1 MVSERTVI
9 RMLLNCHNLN
19 TIVSVFLDSWQYIL
33 TELIV
38 CAHLFGILSHSDMAL
53 VYKQRRLV
61 GLELCLLP
69 FIRFGIPN
77 LCREYLCLLILNHT
91 SSPSRDTFTHSTV
104 PIYMHLEQIAMLD
117 SFLREFQL
125 PIASLVNTLSA
136 ITLALGPAIEVAYQI
151 NCSSVRSPFTEHP
164 STLCLVQAIVFMSVS
179 KIRKFC
185 LSIISQRVEFPQ
197 SMVVTSLDS
206 LFVRLKIS
214 IIFNQSNMFN
224 FGLGVFSLC
233 LF

>member
-1 MVSERTVI
+1 
-9 RMLLNCHNLN
+9 
-19 TIVSVFLDSWQYIL
+19 
-33 TELIV
+33 
-38 CAHLFGILSHSDMAL
+38 
-53 VYKQRRLV
+53 
-61 GLELCLLP
+61 
-69 FIRFGIPN
+69 
-77 LCREYLCLLILNHT
+77 
-91 SSPSRDTFTHSTV
+91 
-104 PIYMHLEQIAMLD
+104 MHLEQIAMLD
-117 SFLREFQL
+117 SLLREFQF
-125 PIASLVNTLSA
+125 PIASIVNTLSA

-197 SMVVTSLDS
+197 SMAVTSLDS

-214 IIFNQSNMFN
+214 IILNQSNMFN